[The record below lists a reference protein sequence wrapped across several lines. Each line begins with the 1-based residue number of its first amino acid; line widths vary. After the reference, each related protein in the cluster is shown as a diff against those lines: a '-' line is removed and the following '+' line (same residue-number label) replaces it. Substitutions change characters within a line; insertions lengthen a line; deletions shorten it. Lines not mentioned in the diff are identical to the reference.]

1 MEDQTMTQ
9 TTAEQ
14 KSDPRGSRARPEDA
28 PRPATATKAAR
39 TEETDE
45 TKAEAA
51 RPAAY
56 RDWASI

>member
-9 TTAEQ
+9 TTT
-14 KSDPRGSRARPEDA
+14 DPKPDTKGARARPDDA
-28 PRPATATKAAR
+28 PRRAGATTAAR
-39 TEETDE
+39 AEETDE
-45 TKAEAA
+45 TTAEAA

>member
-14 KSDPRGSRARPEDA
+14 KSDPKGSRARPEDA
-28 PRPATATKAAR
+28 PRPAAATTAAR
-39 TEETDE
+39 TEE